1 MAKPILLRKSFN
13 SGELSPELWYRDDLA
28 ANVKGCKHLTNFVPT
43 PYGAATRRPP
53 MELLAKIRTDLFG
66 VPVRYIP
73 FKFSLTEV
81 FHIVFTDGSGSE
93 SVDPTTAD
101 LIIFNA
107 NGSQVIFDGSP
118 APLSV
123 LPAELPAV
131 LSTGVT
137 AMATTV
143 YDPADLHEIHYI
155 NVNDFVYLTCGGK
168 YPVQVINRFFDEA
181 EQGNRWKFE
190 PFEITGLLGDT
201 NLDTSSTLYL
211 SGDKYDA
218 STTYSEGA
226 VVGVGSNDIAITATS
241 WKNNGYHH
249 IVINEYLLKITVAS
263 GTYSVG
269 QTVTVEGLFINFVA
283 GNQTY
288 YSDYE
293 TREVYRVGDV
303 ISGAYSIIAVSGTT
317 LTLNVTG
324 YWQNQTSQS
333 DMPKFDLT
341 NATASILSGVAGTAF
356 YRSLQDGNTGN
367 ALTNGTWWEALN
379 WHSGLLRCES
389 SVDLFKLED
398 VGREIA
404 IKPAGKQTLGNAW
417 NVDATSGAIN
427 AYGTVEM
434 TTEGGVWGGVLTL
447 QSSTNAGLTWDDLK
461 SIESNDGSSNGS
473 VEVEITEIN
482 TIIRVV
488 LDWKSGTNLTKCKWK
503 VELKDEVRNHARIV
517 NYIDPR
523 TVTVEAI
530 TPFKNE
536 VSDYRYALGEFSGT
550 TGYPFSLTVHDERLC
565 LGGSRAKPNTVF
577 ASRVN
582 DWNNYLRGITDT
594 APYTFTV
601 ASDSFDTIRS
611 LKSSRQLNVLTDNQ
625 EVTMGSREDSEVTS
639 VTNIAVSSHTNYG
652 SSNVQA
658 VQMADMIWFCMGQ
671 SERVRASRYDFAS
684 DGQQSI
690 EMSLFAS
697 HVTES
702 GIKEMSF
709 RRHPYNS
716 LFCLLNNGTACTL
729 TYEGMQEIKAWAT
742 VVTSGDIISAAA
754 NYSDEG
760 DIVAGVVKR
769 GDDYFLEVFGS
780 IEDDTVFLDNS
791 TTWVD
796 EDFNIGVPIKQ
807 TDDGGLT
814 VVHDDVE
821 LTEGVD
827 YTITAGV
834 LQIPSVISG
843 RVTVGRKYESRL
855 NPTDPAEVTPS
866 GQVKRLTA
874 LGLYLKDS
882 GTCRVFI
889 NGKESAF
896 SDGLKWGAGQRESG
910 LFDMETGGDWDQG
923 LDVDV
928 KTDGHRHLTVL
939 GLGYRLSVSQG

>member
-1 MAKPILLRKSFN
+1 
-13 SGELSPELWYRDDLA
+13 
-28 ANVKGCKHLTNFVPT
+28 
-43 PYGAATRRPP
+43 
-53 MELLAKIRTDLFG
+53 
-66 VPVRYIP
+66 
-73 FKFSLTEV
+73 
-81 FHIVFTDGSGSE
+81 
-93 SVDPTTAD
+93 
-101 LIIFNA
+101 
-107 NGSQVIFDGSP
+107 
-118 APLSV
+118 
-123 LPAELPAV
+123 
-131 LSTGVT
+131 
-137 AMATTV
+137 
-143 YDPADLHEIHYI
+143 
-155 NVNDFVYLTCGGK
+155 
-168 YPVQVINRFFDEA
+168 
-181 EQGNRWKFE
+181 
-190 PFEITGLLGDT
+190 
-201 NLDTSSTLYL
+201 
-211 SGDKYDA
+211 
-218 STTYSEGA
+218 
-226 VVGVGSNDIAITATS
+226 
-241 WKNNGYHH
+241 
-249 IVINEYLLKITVAS
+249 
-263 GTYSVG
+263 
-269 QTVTVEGLFINFVA
+269 
-283 GNQTY
+283 
-288 YSDYE
+288 
-293 TREVYRVGDV
+293 
-303 ISGAYSIIAVSGTT
+303 
-317 LTLNVTG
+317 
-324 YWQNQTSQS
+324 
-333 DMPKFDLT
+333 
-341 NATASILSGVAGTAF
+341 
-356 YRSLQDGNTGN
+356 
-367 ALTNGTWWEALN
+367 
-379 WHSGLLRCES
+379 
-389 SVDLFKLED
+389 
-398 VGREIA
+398 
-404 IKPAGKQTLGNAW
+404 
-417 NVDATSGAIN
+417 
-427 AYGTVEM
+427 
-434 TTEGGVWGGVLTL
+434 
-447 QSSTNAGLTWDDLK
+447 
-461 SIESNDGSSNGS
+461 
-473 VEVEITEIN
+473 
-482 TIIRVV
+482 
-488 LDWKSGTNLTKCKWK
+488 
-503 VELKDEVRNHARIV
+503 
-517 NYIDPR
+517 
-523 TVTVEAI
+523 
-530 TPFKNE
+530 
-536 VSDYRYALGEFSGT
+536 
-550 TGYPFSLTVHDERLC
+550 
-565 LGGSRAKPNTVF
+565 
-577 ASRVN
+577 VN
-582 DWNNYLRGITDT
+582 DWENFIAGTSELS
-594 APYTFTV
+594 PYTFTI
-601 ASDSFDTIRS
+601 ASDSYDAIRS
-611 LKSSRQLNVLTDNQ
+611 MRSSRQLNVFTDNQ
-625 EVTMGSREDSEVTS
+625 EVTMGSRDDNAVTS

-769 GDDYFLEVFGS
+769 GDDYSLEVFGS